1 MRENSHPG
9 CHSRCM
15 IRFYLRP
22 QNIFCLSGL
31 KEIILPC
38 RISSTTAPA
47 FQIMGFQKVNTID
60 SKNEMLHFVRSLL
73 DDVQAFEYML
83 ENDWFESNIVRI
95 GAEQEMCLVQ
105 NKTFKPATINMEVL
119 AKLGDDKPWCVTELA
134 KFNLETNLSPR
145 EFTGDCLS
153 QLEAENLSYLN
164 IIQKVLDEFDASIIL
179 CGILPTLRKHDLEMQ
194 NLTPKDRYYALMAAI
209 QKHLL
214 GTAFELR
221 VEGVDELLVKHDS
234 PLLEACN
241 TSFQV
246 HLQVAPKDF
255 VKMYNIAQVLAGPV
269 IAISANS
276 PLVFGRRLW
285 HETRIALFQQ
295 SLDTRTTHDHMRER
309 LPRVNFGSGWLRGD
323 ITEIYKED
331 ISRFR
336 VLLAGAIEEDSI
348 AMVHAGKT
356 PKLRALQ
363 IHNST
368 VYRWNRPCYGI
379 SPNGKPH
386 LRIENRVMPA
396 GPTPVDETA
405 NAAFW
410 LGCMVAMGNQFDDI
424 TKHIDFADARD
435 NFLKSAKF
443 GIDTTFTWMKDKKV
457 PVTELILKELLPMAR
472 EGLKMRKVKSADSA
486 KYLDIIEARAREHK
500 TGARWALRTFT
511 ALKKEV
517 TNDEAVTAVTAA
529 TVKNQKEN
537 KPVHTWKEGTAADL
551 ADWHPGKIKVEEFM
565 STDLFTVQK
574 DDLIE
579 IVAEIMDWRRIRYMP
594 VENSKG
600 ELIGLISSRMLL
612 RHFARCS
619 KMDKQNVATIVKDIM
634 IEKPVTV
641 TPETT
646 IMDAMHK
653 MQQHRIGCLPVVKG
667 KELVGIITEMDFLR
681 ITSRLMERLEK

>member
-1 MRENSHPG
+1 
-9 CHSRCM
+9 
-15 IRFYLRP
+15 
-22 QNIFCLSGL
+22 
-31 KEIILPC
+31 
-38 RISSTTAPA
+38 
-47 FQIMGFQKVNTID
+47 MGFQKVNTVEN
-60 SKNEMLHFVRSLL
+60 KNEMQHFVRNLL
-73 DDVQAFEYML
+73 GDVQAFEYML
-83 ENDWFESNIVRI
+83 QNDWFESNITRI
-95 GAEQEMCLVQ
+95 GAEQEMCLVDK
-105 NKTFKPATINMEVL
+105 KTLKPACINMEVL

-145 EFTGDCLS
+145 EFTGACLS
-153 QLEAENLSYLN
+153 ELEAENLEYLR
-164 IIQKVLDEFDASIIL
+164 IIQQTLDGFDASIIL
-179 CGILPTLRKHDLEMQ
+179 CGILPTLRKHDLEMH
-194 NLTPKDRYYALMAAI
+194 NLTPKDRYFALMAAI

-255 VKMYNIAQVLAGPV
+255 VKMYNIAQVLAAPT

-295 SLDTRTTHDHMRER
+295 SLDTRTTSDHMRER
-309 LPRVNFGSGWLRGD
+309 LPRVNFGSDWLRGD

-336 VLLAGAIEEDSI
+336 VLLAGAIEEDSLEMI
-348 AMVHAGKT
+348 RDGKT

-396 GPTPVDETA
+396 GPTPVDATA
-405 NAAFW
+405 NAALW
-410 LGCMVAMGNQFDDI
+410 LGCMVAMGQHFPDI
-424 TKHIDFADARD
+424 TKQIDFADARD

-443 GIDTTFTWMKDKKV
+443 GIDSTFSWMKDKKV
-457 PVTELILKELLPMAR
+457 PVKELILKELLPLAK
-472 EGLKMRKVKSADSA
+472 EGLKMRKVKSADIS
-486 KYLDIIEARAREHK
+486 KYLDIIEARAKEHK

-511 ALKKEV
+511 SLIKDV

-529 TVKNQKEN
+529 IIKNQQQN
-537 KPVHTWKEGTAADL
+537 KPVHTWKEATAADL
-551 ADWHPGKIKVEEFM
+551 ENWEPSHIKVEEFM

-574 DDLIE
+574 EDVIE
-579 IVAEIMDWRRIRYMP
+579 LVAEIMDWRRIRYMP

-612 RHFARCS
+612 RHFARRFEPES
-619 KMDKQNVATIVKDIM
+619 FKEVMVKDIM

-641 TPETT
+641 TADTS
-646 IMDAMHK
+646 IMEAMTK
-653 MQQHRIGCLPVVKG
+653 MREHRIGCLPVVKG
-667 KELVGIITEMDFLR
+667 KELIGIITEMDFLR
-681 ITSRLMERLEK
+681 ITSRLLERLEK

>member
-1 MRENSHPG
+1 
-9 CHSRCM
+9 
-15 IRFYLRP
+15 
-22 QNIFCLSGL
+22 
-31 KEIILPC
+31 
-38 RISSTTAPA
+38 
-47 FQIMGFQKVNTID
+47 MGFQKVTTVE
-60 SKNEMLHFVRSLL
+60 SHTEMLDFVQHLL

-83 ENDWFESNIVRI
+83 ENNWFESDITRI
-95 GAEQEMCLVQ
+95 GAEQEMCLVH
-105 NKTFKPATINMEVL
+105 NKTYKPATINLEVL
-119 AKLGDDKPWCVTELA
+119 SKLTDAPWCVTELA

-145 EFTGDCLS
+145 EFTGDCIS
-153 QLEAENLSYLN
+153 QLEAENLDYLSR
-164 IIQKVLDEFDASIIL
+164 IQKVLDEMDASIVL

-194 NLTPKDRYYALMAAI
+194 NLTPNERYYALMAAI

-246 HLQVAPKDF
+246 HLQVAPKEF
-255 VKMYNIAQVLAGPV
+255 VKMYNIAQMLAAPT

-295 SLDTRTTHDHMRER
+295 SLDTRTTSDHMRER

-323 ITEIYKED
+323 ITQIYKED

-336 VLLAGAIEEDSI
+336 VLLAGKIEEDSLK
-348 AMVHAGKT
+348 MVQQGKV

-396 GPTPVDETA
+396 GPTAVDAAA

-410 LGCMVAMGNQFDDI
+410 LGLMVGMGQQYSDI
-424 TKHIDFADARD
+424 TKHIDFDDVRD
-435 NFLKSAKF
+435 NFLKAAKF
-443 GIDTTFTWMKDKKV
+443 GIDSTFNWFKDKKV
-457 PVTELILKELLPMAR
+457 PAPELILKELLPLAK
-472 EGLKMRKVKSADSA
+472 EGLQQQNVKKADIK

-500 TGARWALRTFT
+500 TGARWALRSFT
-511 ALKKEV
+511 ALKNEV
-517 TNDEAVTAVTAA
+517 TNDEAVTCITAA
-529 TVKNQKEN
+529 IIKNQKLN
-537 KPVHTWKEGTAADL
+537 KPVHTWKETTASDL
-551 ADWHPGKIKVEEFM
+551 EDWQPAKLKVEEFM

-579 IVAEIMDWRRIRYMP
+579 LVAEIMNWRRIRYMP
-594 VENSKG
+594 VEDSKG
-600 ELIGLISSRMLL
+600 ELVGLVSSRLLL
-612 RHFARCS
+612 RHFARIN
-619 KMDKQNVATIVKDIM
+619 KIQDKKLTTVKDIM
-634 IEKPVTV
+634 IEKPLTV
-641 TPETT
+641 NPDTALL
-646 IMDAMHK
+646 DAMRK
-653 MQQHRIGCLPVVKG
+653 MQDHKIGCLPVVKG

-681 ITSRLMERLEK
+681 ITSRLMERVGKS

>member
-1 MRENSHPG
+1 
-9 CHSRCM
+9 
-15 IRFYLRP
+15 
-22 QNIFCLSGL
+22 
-31 KEIILPC
+31 
-38 RISSTTAPA
+38 
-47 FQIMGFQKVNTID
+47 MGFQKVNTLEN
-60 SKNEMLHFVRSLL
+60 KNEMQHFVRSLL

-83 ENDWFESNIVRI
+83 ANDWFESDIVRI
-95 GAEQEMCLVQ
+95 GAEQEMCLVD
-105 NKTFKPATINMEVL
+105 NKTLKPACINMEVL
-119 AKLGDDKPWCVTELA
+119 ARLGDDKPWCVTELA

-153 QLEAENLSYLN
+153 QLEAENLEYLQ
-164 IIQKVLDEFDASIIL
+164 IIQKVLDDFDASIIL
-179 CGILPTLRKHDLEMQ
+179 CGILPTLRKHDLEMH
-194 NLTPKDRYYALMAAI
+194 NLTPKDRYFALMAAI

-214 GTAFELR
+214 GTSFELR
-221 VEGVDELLVKHDS
+221 VEGIDELLVKHDS

-246 HLQVAPKDF
+246 HLQVAPDEF
-255 VKMYNIAQVLAGPV
+255 VKMYNIAQTLAAPV
-269 IAISANS
+269 VAIAANS

-295 SLDTRTTHDHMRER
+295 SLDTRTTNDHMRER
-309 LPRVNFGSGWLRGD
+309 LPRVNFGSGWLKGD

-336 VLLAGAIEEDSI
+336 VLLAGAIEEDSL
-348 AMVHAGKT
+348 AMIQEGIT

-410 LGCMVAMGNQFDDI
+410 LGCMISMGEHYPDV
-424 TKHIDFADARD
+424 TKHIDFVDTRD

-457 PVTELILKELLPMAR
+457 PVTELILKELIPLAK
-472 EGLKMRKVKSADSA
+472 EGLKKRKVKSSDIS
-486 KYLDIIEARAREHK
+486 KYMDIIEARAKEHK
-500 TGARWALRTFT
+500 TGARWALRSFT

-529 TVKNQKEN
+529 ILKNQKEN
-537 KPVHTWKEGTAADL
+537 KPVHTWKETTVADL
-551 ADWHPGKIKVEEFM
+551 ENWHPTTIKVEEFM

-579 IVAEIMDWRRIRYMP
+579 LVAEIMDWRRIRYMP
-594 VENSKG
+594 VEDNKG

-612 RHFARCS
+612 RHFARAQKTPIHEEVS
-619 KMDKQNVATIVKDIM
+619 VKDIM
-634 IEKPVTV
+634 ISKPVTV
-641 TPETT
+641 APETS
-646 IMDAMHK
+646 IMEAMNK
-653 MQQHRIGCLPVVKG
+653 MRHHRIGCLPVVKG
-667 KELVGIITEMDFLR
+667 KDLVGIITEMDFLR
-681 ITSRLMERLEK
+681 ITSRLLERTEK

>member
-1 MRENSHPG
+1 
-9 CHSRCM
+9 
-15 IRFYLRP
+15 
-22 QNIFCLSGL
+22 
-31 KEIILPC
+31 
-38 RISSTTAPA
+38 
-47 FQIMGFQKVNTID
+47 MGFQKVNTLEN
-60 SKNEMLHFVRSLL
+60 KNEMQHFVRSLL

-83 ENDWFESNIVRI
+83 ANDWFESDIVRI
-95 GAEQEMCLVQ
+95 GAEQEMCLVD
-105 NKTFKPATINMEVL
+105 NKTLKPACINMEVL

-153 QLEAENLSYLN
+153 QLEAENRDYLQ

-179 CGILPTLRKHDLEMQ
+179 CGILPTLRKHDLEMH
-194 NLTPKDRYYALMAAI
+194 NLTPKDRYFALMAAI

-214 GTAFELR
+214 GTSFELR
-221 VEGVDELLVKHDS
+221 VEGIDELLVKHDS

-246 HLQVAPKDF
+246 HLQVAPDDF
-255 VKMYNIAQVLAGPV
+255 VKMYNISQTLAAPIV
-269 IAISANS
+269 AIAANS

-295 SLDTRTTHDHMRER
+295 SLDTRTTNDHMRER
-309 LPRVNFGSGWLRGD
+309 LPRVNFGSGWLTGG

-336 VLLAGAIEEDSI
+336 VLLAGAIEENSLDMI
-348 AMVHAGKT
+348 KQGIT

-410 LGCMVAMGNQFDDI
+410 LGCMVAMADHYPDV
-424 TKHIDFADARD
+424 TKQIDFVDTRD

-457 PVTELILKELLPMAR
+457 PVTELILKELLPLAK
-472 EGLKMRKVKSADSA
+472 EGLKKRKVKSSDIS
-486 KYLDIIEARAREHK
+486 KYMDIIEARATEHK
-500 TGARWALRTFT
+500 TGARWALRSFT
-511 ALKKEV
+511 ALKKDV

-529 TVKNQKEN
+529 ILKNQKEN
-537 KPVHTWKEGTAADL
+537 KPVHTWKEATIADL
-551 ADWHPGKIKVEEFM
+551 ENWHPSSIKVEEFM

-579 IVAEIMDWRRIRYMP
+579 LVAEIMDWRRIRYMP
-594 VENSKG
+594 VEDNKG

-612 RHFARCS
+612 RHFARAN
-619 KMDKQNVATIVKDIM
+619 KTPEKEEVAVKDIM
-634 IEKPVTV
+634 IGKPVTV
-641 TPETT
+641 TPDTT
-646 IMDAMHK
+646 IMEAMSK
-653 MQQHRIGCLPVVKG
+653 MRTHRIGCLPVVKG
-667 KELVGIITEMDFLR
+667 KDLVGIITEMDFLR
-681 ITSRLMERLEK
+681 ITSRLLERMEKK

>member
-1 MRENSHPG
+1 MDG
-9 CHSRCM
+9 
-15 IRFYLRP
+15 
-22 QNIFCLSGL
+22 
-31 KEIILPC
+31 
-38 RISSTTAPA
+38 
-47 FQIMGFQKVNTID
+47 
-60 SKNEMLHFVRSLL
+60 KNEMLHFVRSLL

-83 ENDWFESNIVRI
+83 ENDWFESNITRI
-95 GAEQEMCLVQ
+95 GAEQEMCLVH

-119 AKLGDDKPWCVTELA
+119 EKLGERPWCVTELA

-153 QLEAENLSYLN
+153 QLEAENLRYLN
-164 IIQKVLDEFDASIIL
+164 EIQSVLNEFDASIIL
-179 CGILPTLRKHDLEMQ
+179 CGILPTLRKHDLEMH

-209 QKHLL
+209 QKHML
-214 GTAFELR
+214 GTSFELR

-246 HLQVAPKDF
+246 HLQVTPKDF
-255 VKMYNIAQVLAGPV
+255 VRMYNIAQVLAGPV
-269 IAISANS
+269 TAISANS

-295 SLDTRTTHDHMRER
+295 SLDTRTTSDHMRER
-309 LPRVNFGSGWLRGD
+309 LPRVNFGSDWLRGD

-336 VLLAGAIEEDSI
+336 VLLAGGIEENSI
-348 AMVHAGKT
+348 AMVKDGKT

-386 LRIENRVMPA
+386 LRIENRVMAA
-396 GPTPVDETA
+396 GPTPVDEVA

-410 LGCMVAMGNQFDDI
+410 LGCMVAMGDRFDDI

-435 NFLKSAKF
+435 NFLKAAKF
-443 GIDTTFTWMKDKKV
+443 GIDTTFSWMKDKKV
-457 PVTELILKELLPMAR
+457 PVTELILKELLPIAK
-472 EGLKMRKVKSADSA
+472 EGLKMRKVKQADIS
-486 KYLDIIEARAREHK
+486 KYLGIIEARAKGHR
-500 TGARWALRTFT
+500 TGARWQLRAFT
-511 ALKKEV
+511 AMKKEV

-529 TVKNQKEN
+529 IVKNQKNN
-537 KPVHTWKEGTAADL
+537 KPVHTWNEPSVSDL
-551 ADWHPGKIKVEEFM
+551 EDWRPSKIKVEEFM

-574 DDLIE
+574 EDLIE
-579 IVAEIMDWRRIRYMP
+579 LVAEIMNWRRIRYMP

-600 ELIGLISSRMLL
+600 ELVGLISSRMLL
-612 RHFARCS
+612 RHFARRNELNENTAS
-619 KMDKQNVATIVKDIM
+619 TVKDIM
-634 IEKPVTV
+634 VEKPVV
-641 TPETT
+641 ATPDTT
-646 IMDAMHK
+646 IMEAMKK
-653 MQQHRIGCLPVVKG
+653 MREYRIGCLPVVKG
-667 KELVGIITEMDFLR
+667 RELVGIITEMDFLR
-681 ITSRLMERLEK
+681 ITSRLMERMEP

>member
-1 MRENSHPG
+1 
-9 CHSRCM
+9 
-15 IRFYLRP
+15 
-22 QNIFCLSGL
+22 
-31 KEIILPC
+31 
-38 RISSTTAPA
+38 
-47 FQIMGFQKVNTID
+47 MGFQKVTTVD
-60 SKNEMLHFVRSLL
+60 TKNEMLHFVRSLL

-83 ENDWFESNIVRI
+83 ENDWFESNITRI
-95 GAEQEMCLVQ
+95 GAEQEMCLVH
-105 NKTFKPATINMEVL
+105 NKTFKPACINMEVL

-134 KFNLETNLSPR
+134 RFNLETNLSPR
-145 EFTGDCLS
+145 EFVGDCLS
-153 QLEAENLSYLN
+153 QLEAENLKYLS

-214 GTAFELR
+214 GTSFELR

-246 HLQVAPKDF
+246 HLQVAPKEF

-269 IAISANS
+269 IAIAANS

-309 LPRVNFGSGWLRGD
+309 LPRVNFGAGWLRGD

-336 VLLAGAIEEDSI
+336 VLLAGAIEEDSLN
-348 AMVHAGKT
+348 MVMEGKT

-396 GPTPVDETA
+396 GPTTVDEVA

-410 LGCMVAMGNQFDDI
+410 LGCMVAMGDKFEDI

-443 GIDTTFTWMKDKKV
+443 GIDTTFTWLKDKKV
-457 PVTELILKELLPMAR
+457 PVTELILKELLPMAK
-472 EGLKMRKVKSADSA
+472 EGLKMRKVKSADIT
-486 KYLDIIEARAREHK
+486 KYLDIIEARAKEHK

-529 TVKNQKEN
+529 IVKNQQQN
-537 KPVHTWKEGTAADL
+537 KPVHTWKEATPSDL
-551 ADWHPGKIKVEEFM
+551 ENWHPTNIKVEEFM

-574 DDLIE
+574 DDIIE
-579 IVAEIMDWRRIRYMP
+579 LVAEIMDWRRIRYMP
-594 VENSKG
+594 VENNKG

-612 RHFARCS
+612 RHFARCGKINQPGGS
-619 KMDKQNVATIVKDIM
+619 TIVSDIM
-634 IEKPVTV
+634 IEKPITV
-641 TPETT
+641 TPETS

-653 MQQHRIGCLPVVKG
+653 MQQQRIGCLPVVKG